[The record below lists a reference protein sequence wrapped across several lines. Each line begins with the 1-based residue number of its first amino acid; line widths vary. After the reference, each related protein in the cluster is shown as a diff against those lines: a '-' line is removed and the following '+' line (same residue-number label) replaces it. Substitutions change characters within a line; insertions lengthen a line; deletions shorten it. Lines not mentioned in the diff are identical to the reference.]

1 MRNTESFASEINGKL
16 PDLKIGSLRF
26 WGHWFGR
33 PYDAFHRIVSCSSL
47 DDKLILCFNE
57 NEVLS
62 VWSPVGL
69 TASSTQFRIAQASR
83 VRWEWFYYGR
93 PQTSENLFFEDVE
106 RDGAL
111 RSNADWH
118 TPNSTADFSQA
129 AAELL

>member
-1 MRNTESFASEINGKL
+1 MQNAESFASEINGKL
-16 PDLKIGSLRF
+16 TNLKVGSLRF

-33 PYDAFHRIVSCSSL
+33 PYDNFHRIVSCSAL
-47 DDKLILCFNE
+47 DDTLFLRFNE

-62 VWSPVGL
+62 VWSPVRL

-93 PQTSENLFFEDVE
+93 PQIPENLFFEDLE
-106 RDGAL
+106 YGSKIH
-111 RSNADWH
+111 SNVDWH
-118 TPNSTADFSQA
+118 ALNLTVDFSQP